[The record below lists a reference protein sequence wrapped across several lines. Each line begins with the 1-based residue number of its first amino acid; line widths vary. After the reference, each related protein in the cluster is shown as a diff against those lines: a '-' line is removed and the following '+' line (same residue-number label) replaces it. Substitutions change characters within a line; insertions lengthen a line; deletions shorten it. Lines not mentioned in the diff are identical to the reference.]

1 MGLRRSGDIRG
12 VRDIRTYSGRVDA
25 GSVPYLAYM
34 KISCLE
40 MEKARREK
48 ERNSAIARM
57 RNIDSRIH
65 DIDAERNIILKK
77 LEKHE
82 DAKQALISR
91 NDGAIYF
98 YSKFPL
104 SLDSFVEKFRWQ
116 KGSKSHGRHG
126 KYRSSSI

>member
-48 ERNSAIARM
+48 ERTSALTRM

-82 DAKQALISR
+82 DAKQALISK
-91 NDGAIYF
+91 NDGT
-98 YSKFPL
+98 
-104 SLDSFVEKFRWQ
+104 RQ
-116 KGSKSHGRHG
+116 RNGSIPN
-126 KYRSSSI
+126 RSSMQAAGAGGVRDREGFKIRY